1 MENELKDKRLLTFI
15 VSGLQ
20 INGEDRFTMTEEWD
34 VPSRLRLM
42 NLIKGI
48 PGVVLLTGDIHFGE
62 ILQNEC

>member
-20 INGEDRFTMTEEWD
+20 INVEDRFTMTEEWD